1 MTSEK
6 NMDYSLNKEQK
17 QAVEYTDGPLLIV
30 AGAGTGKTT
39 VVTKKIASLIEKGL
53 ATPENILAL
62 TFTDKAAYEMQ
73 ERVDE
78 LVEVGYT
85 DMQISTFHAFCQEI
99 LKEYALDIGLPGNFK
114 LLTETDV
121 WLLIRKN
128 LNKFNLDYYRPL
140 GNPTQHIHELI
151 KHFSKCK
158 DELITAEEYL
168 EYAKEIH
175 LSSRPQRSGVK
186 KGGDLPAGRQGS
198 LKVSTKKDSSTVA
211 RNDNGDTDEIDED
224 EKDRLIEIAG
234 AYQVY
239 NKLLLDNN
247 ALDFGDLIF
256 YTLKLLEKR
265 PQILKSITDRFK
277 YILIDEFQD
286 VNFSQY
292 KLVQKITGV
301 DNQLTVVG
309 DDDQSIYAFRGANVQ
324 NILRFK
330 KDFKDTKE
338 IVLTK
343 NYRSGQKILDLAYES
358 IQNNNPNRLEV
369 ELKIDKK
376 LKSEVPQKGE
386 IIHSHHST
394 LEEEIGFVVL
404 EIKRLKEINEDIVW
418 DDFAI
423 LIRANSHAENFTNAL
438 EKNGIPNE
446 FLAASGL
453 YKQPIVLDCIN
464 FLKIIEDNSESASVY
479 RLLQLPFLKFSAM
492 DMQNLSYNRKKKSIS
507 FLQALKYVDQ
517 LRLSSEG
524 SDVAHKLI
532 ALINKGMEENLHLK
546 PTEILVNF
554 LEGSGYNEYLIN
566 QENEGNRGV
575 IRQIYQLRQFF
586 EYIKRYEDNN
596 PGTTVVDFIEHF
608 NFLIE
613 SGEQGSMQQL
623 NDTADSV
630 NIITTH
636 RSKGM
641 EYKYVFIVNLVED
654 RFPTRR
660 KGKGIE
666 IPTNLLK
673 EDLLNTDIH
682 FEEER
687 RLFYVAITRAKEKL
701 YLTSATNYGGV
712 RKKKISRFLDE
723 IGYQADTGVVTEKNQ
738 ILKPAEK
745 IKESK
750 GKFVYQIPKA
760 FSISQIKTYLNCP
773 YQYKLQYILN
783 IPQKGKGVFSYGTT
797 MHNTLEKFYQ
807 KIQELNTA
815 KQDSLFGLP
824 TNQTS
829 TSIDKNGIKVP
840 TVDELLKLYEENWIS
855 DWYENEK
862 QRKDYFAKGKETLR
876 AYYKK
881 YQDSWTVPVSL
892 EGYFKISIEGNLI
905 NGRIDRIDKLE
916 DGSLEIIDYKTG
928 KGKDKL
934 NTDDKL
940 QLLLYQIATSEL
952 VQYKNIGE
960 VKKLTYYYLDEN
972 LSEKDFFGKEKD
984 IEKFKTKI
992 TDTIE
997 NIKAGKFDA
1006 CSGFACKYCA
1016 FKDVCEKK

>member
-1 MTSEK
+1 MSHK
-6 NMDYSLNKEQK
+6 LNKEQK
-17 QAVEYTDGPLLIV
+17 QAVEYTNGPLLIV

-39 VVTKKIASLIEKGL
+39 VVTKKIAYLIEKGL

-78 LVEVGYT
+78 LVDVGYT
-85 DMQISTFHAFCQEI
+85 DMQISTFHAFCQAI

-121 WLLIRKN
+121 WLLVRKN
-128 LNKFNLDYYRPL
+128 LAKFNLDYYRPL

-158 DELITAEEYL
+158 DELVTAEEYL

-175 LSSRPQRSGVK
+175 LSSRPQQSGVE
-186 KGGDLPAGRQGS
+186 RS
-198 LKVSTKKDSSTVA
+198 LKVSNKKDSSTVA
-211 RNDNGDTDEIDED
+211 RNDNGGVGEIDED
-224 EKDRLIEIAG
+224 EKDRLTEIAG
-234 AYQVY
+234 AYHTY
-239 NKLLLDNN
+239 NQLLLDNEV
-247 ALDFGDLIF
+247 LDFGDLIF

-292 KLVQKITGV
+292 KLVQKITGEQ
-301 DNQLTVVG
+301 NQLTVVG

-330 KDFKDTKE
+330 KDFKNTKE

-343 NYRSGQKILDLAYES
+343 NYRSGQKILDLAYDS

-369 ELKIDKK
+369 ELKINKK
-376 LKSEVPQKGE
+376 LKSEVSQKGE

-394 LEEEIGFVVL
+394 LDQEIGFVVQ
-404 EIKRLKEINEDIVW
+404 EIKRLKEINKEVVW

-423 LIRANSHAENFTNAL
+423 LIRANSHAENFTNVL

-464 FLKIIEDNSESASVY
+464 FLKIIEDNSESASIY
-479 RLLQLPFLKFSAM
+479 RLLQLPFFNFSAM

-507 FLQALKYVDQ
+507 FYWALKFVDQ
-517 LRLSSEG
+517 LKLSTHGSEVV
-524 SDVAHKLI
+524 DKLLKLI
-532 ALINKGMEENLHLK
+532 NQGMEENKRLK

-554 LEGSGYNEYLIN
+554 LDSSGYNEYLIN
-566 QENEGNRGV
+566 QENEGDRFV
-575 IRQIYQLRQFF
+575 IRQIYQLKQFF

-654 RFPTRR
+654 RFPSRR

-666 IPTNLLK
+666 IPSELLK
-673 EDLLNTDIH
+673 EDLLDTDIH

-701 YLTSATNYGGV
+701 YLTSASDYGGV

-723 IGYQADTGVVTEKNQ
+723 IGYKADTNITPEKNH
-738 ILKPAEK
+738 ILKPADK

-760 FSISQIKTYLNCP
+760 FSISQIKTYLTCP

-783 IPQKGKGVFSYGTT
+783 IPQKGKGVFSYGST

-807 KIQELNTA
+807 KIQELNTI

-824 TNQTS
+824 ADTTKTKLSDN
-829 TSIDKNGIKVP
+829 KIKVP
-840 TVDELLKLYEENWIS
+840 TLDELLKLYEENWIN
-855 DWYENEK
+855 DWYSDEK
-862 QRKDYFAKGKETLR
+862 QRKDYFAKGKETLM

-881 YQDSWTVPVSL
+881 HEGNWTVPVSL

-905 NGRIDRIDKLE
+905 NGRIDRIDQTKEGLQ
-916 DGSLEIIDYKTG
+916 IIDYKTG

-934 NTDDKL
+934 STDDKD

-952 VQYKNIGE
+952 AQYRNIGE
-960 VKKLTYYYLDEN
+960 VKKLTYYYLDKD
-972 LSEKDFFGKEKD
+972 LSELDFIGKDKQ
-984 IEKFKTKI
+984 IENFKIKI
-992 TDTIE
+992 TKAIE

-1006 CSGFACKYCA
+1006 CSNFGCKYCA
-1016 FKDVCEKK
+1016 FKDICEKK